1 MTMLIVCPNCGTKN
15 RVVENRLSEVP
26 KCGQCGTA
34 LTPAAPVALAGDVFG
49 KYVAGTELPIVVDFW
64 APWCGPC
71 LMMAPEFQKAAAQ
84 RPDVRFVKVDTEAS
98 PEIGAQ
104 YGIRSIPT
112 LGLFRQGKEI
122 GRISGAMSAPQLLEW
137 IDRALHSN

>member
-1 MTMLIVCPNCGTKN
+1 MTMLILCPICGTKN
-15 RVVENRLSEVP
+15 RVAENRLSEAP
-26 KCGQCGTA
+26 KCGQCGGP
-34 LTPAAPVALAGDVFG
+34 LTPAEPVALSSDIFG

-84 RPDVRFVKVDTEAS
+84 RPGVRFVKVDTEAS

-112 LGLFRQGKEI
+112 LGLFRHGNEI
-122 GRISGAMSAPQLLEW
+122 GRISGAMSAPQLLDW
-137 IDRALHSN
+137 IDRTLGSN

>member
-15 RVVENRLSEVP
+15 RVAENRLSEVP
-26 KCGQCGTA
+26 KCGQCGTP
-34 LTPAAPVALAGDVFG
+34 LTPAEPVALAGDVFG
-49 KYVAGTELPIVVDFW
+49 KYLAGTELPIVVDFW

-112 LGLFRQGKEI
+112 MMMFRNGKVVAQQAGAVDA
-122 GRISGAMSAPQLLEW
+122 GRL
-137 IDRALHSN
+137 RAWLRRHANA